1 MAAAVLKSKTG
12 SSRLE
17 VQGWEVRLRLSEKA
31 LSFKIKTRLSKF

>member
-1 MAAAVLKSKTG
+1 MAAAVLKSKAG
-12 SSRLE
+12 RRLE